1 MAESSR
7 LGIVMGCHQRVR
19 PPSAGISPSSAAGP
33 IPVYGEGFCSGPPEA
48 NPYPYPYGYIPEPE
62 AGIPDPCLSL
72 PKTTYIGPNLMTL
85 YLSQLMSVT
94 GKYLESLGVYE
105 PTERTPFT
113 SPDALSLDG
122 AEGGGDAD
130 VVKVAVV
137 VAEEVLDAKEVAI
150 VAPPLLVEDVVAE
163 VALLLW
169 LVFVDEEVEVEEPVT
184 RETSDDCV
192 ESGAGIATMSNGSAT
207 RERNLWR
214 RMSTQFVE
222 RYIA

>member
-130 VVKVAVV
+130 VVKVALTIGPMPVQLF
-137 VAEEVLDAKEVAI
+137 LDKFLPNEAQIPKSKSRKGICSCIPAKRANDAFVSELCFLSAI
-150 VAPPLLVEDVVAE
+150 FQLI
-163 VALLLW
+163 LW
-169 LVFVDEEVEVEEPVT
+169 PGQDDEKHMP
-184 RETSDDCV
+184 R
-192 ESGAGIATMSNGSAT
+192 I
-207 RERNLWR
+207 
-214 RMSTQFVE
+214 
-222 RYIA
+222 